1 MSLDPLTAAFDLGKI
16 AIEKLWPD
24 PAKRAYEM
32 RKLEE
37 LKQKGD
43 LASLNASVK
52 LMLAQIDVNKQEAK
66 SKSLFVAG
74 GRPFIIWV
82 GGFSLA
88 YAGLIYPLL
97 LWVWRSLQALG
108 YIPVDAEP
116 PPYVESATLGAIV
129 TGLLGLGG
137 MRSYDKKNGVQTDRL

>member
-88 YAGLIYPLL
+88 YAGLVYPLL
-97 LWVWRSLQALG
+97 LWVWRTLQALG
-108 YIPVDAEP
+108 YMPVEAEP